1 MASVSG
7 LRPML
12 WQHAPICCCTSGRVG
27 AMKTT
32 MPVGNHC
39 RKLCIT
45 TEAINVL
52 PVVPRY
58 AARTARPRLVRVRTV
73 RGPPAQA
80 ALSRYVHPCSPYAPG
95 GGSGAY
101 VSAQRPAHPR
111 RQRDESVLEEGGV
124 AHALLVSAVAVLRRA
139 RELPRRRRDAG
150 LWRRAA
156 ACHRRLGRLTLLVRP
171 SILQAA
177 KHRESK
183 WPAQRVE
190 VAGSRV
196 EGGSASRESARVMN
210 RCLASLNRSSA
221 FLSSCGALGP
231 LWPFQ
236 GCNKPAVH

>member
-156 ACHRRLGRLTLLVRP
+156 ACHGLGRLTLLVRP

-183 WPAQRVE
+183 WPGRE
-190 VAGSRV
+190 SKLG
-196 EGGSASRESARVMN
+196 ASRESAWPHEPLFSLPESFQRLPEFLW
-210 RCLASLNRSSA
+210 RSGAALAVS
-221 FLSSCGALGP
+221 GM
-231 LWPFQ
+231 
-236 GCNKPAVH
+236 

>member
-196 EGGSASRESARVMN
+196 EGGSASRESAR
-210 RCLASLNRSSA
+210 RHEPLFSLPESFQRLPEFLWRSGAALAVS
-221 FLSSCGALGP
+221 GM
-231 LWPFQ
+231 
-236 GCNKPAVH
+236 